1 MLNWV
6 VDHFRYF
13 EKCIPGGNLQG
24 RILGWHSWKCLNTQ
38 HNEVHN
44 GKSDKPF
51 TLVAMWGSTE
61 ITKQAASAIIKA
73 ASGNCGEKAYS
84 CF

>member
-1 MLNWV
+1 MLNGV
-6 VDHFRYF
+6 VDHFWCF
-13 EKCIPGGNLQG
+13 EKCIPGGNLQET
-24 RILGWHSWKCLNTQ
+24 ILGWHSWKCLNTQ

-61 ITKQAASAIIKA
+61 ITKRQVP
-73 ASGNCGEKAYS
+73 
-84 CF
+84 